1 MGSGDHGAGVL
12 AALASGIDAHS
23 KIGAI
28 AYLPFVRAQLAKGLI
43 DAGHGDEAASL
54 LAQALAQSEATGER
68 FYAAELMRFHAEAQ
82 ALQNDAAGAE
92 RSLHEAI
99 ELARRQ
105 QARLFELRS
114 ADALR
119 RLMNA

>member
-1 MGSGDHGAGVL
+1 MLDFLQRDQAPLGDEEW
-12 AALASGIDAHS
+12 
-23 KIGAI
+23 
-28 AYLPFVRAQLAKGLI
+28 RAQDDLVVRT
-43 DAGHGDEAASL
+43 
-54 LAQALAQSEATGER
+54 AQSTLVGR
-68 FYAAELMRFHAEAQ
+68 RILTVVGPFGPGAQ

-119 RLMNA
+119 RLANA